1 MDIAPSKWDMLK
13 KDLITVDQQLREKS
27 CKWKVGSLLLLVGL
41 PFFLVIFQIF
51 IRAEIIPADYTI
63 SHLWL
68 NFSQPNLSAMF
79 ATNYIHDVWLPEHV
93 IGNATSF
100 FGIIYVTFILYF
112 IIIPILKIH
121 NILHFEY
128 SDNAFFGTVVIYLI
142 GLPIA
147 ISGISILFGRML
159 SQTGGWGFSGIVW
172 AFNAYLF
179 FLILVVMYDYILHK
193 ISIKCEDSTSDSI
206 NAKSIGLNNNSGKKP
221 TIVNVTLTLIFI
233 NFLVIVLPVYAIL
246 LDIGN
251 KKIGVFVH
259 LAGFTLGLF
268 AASLIMMICE
278 ERKVKSQIGLFTIL
292 LSIII
297 LSSICWLFFGK

>member
-1 MDIAPSKWDMLK
+1 MDESSSKWDILK
-13 KDLITVDQQLREKS
+13 NDLIIVDQQLREKS
-27 CKWKVGSLLLLVGL
+27 CKWKIGALLLLIGL

-51 IRAEIIPADYTI
+51 IRAEVIPADYTI

-68 NFSQPNLSAMF
+68 NFSQPNISAMF

-93 IGNATSF
+93 FGNSTSY
-100 FGIIYVTFILYF
+100 FGIIYLTFILYF

-121 NILHFEY
+121 NALHFEY
-128 SDNAFFGTVVIYLI
+128 SDVAFFGTAITYLV

-159 SQTGGWGFSGIVW
+159 SQTAGWGFSGIVW

-179 FLILVVMYDYILHK
+179 FLVLIVFYDYILHR
-193 ISIKCEDSTSDSI
+193 ISERHDDSDKGTIDPQNI
-206 NAKSIGLNNNSGKKP
+206 QLENNSSKKP
-221 TIVNVTLTLIFI
+221 TIANVSLTLIFI
-233 NFLVIVLPVYAIL
+233 SLVLIFLPIYTIL
-246 LDIGN
+246 MDIGN

-268 AASLIMMICE
+268 VAALIMMICE
-278 ERKVKSQIGLFTIL
+278 EKKMKNKIGLFVFLLFIL
-292 LSIII
+292 ILPSIY
-297 LSSICWLFFGK
+297 WQFV